1 MLKLLTLM
9 LFCLCGLQGGIAV
22 QNDPEGRIV
31 GCFSGLLIGCV
42 CVGLSRRVH
51 KFGKRQLASVFGD
64 HDSYHELDAVI
75 RGAAAGL
82 YSVRRPQVKELP
94 SLISFVLIGGAAGLT
109 CGGYADVLNA
119 LGPQFVS
126 ECAIVGGSIG
136 VVAFVFWSCDVT
148 GDLAARSLKRSAW
161 LLFSAAFGCLAS
173 WLAKS
178 RTHHC
183 LAFLDGLL
191 LGLVFACVV
200 FVVLMQPVS
209 FRIHTFMIA
218 SSLLFGWV
226 GWEVDGLL
234 TLAIC
239 APFGATF
246 VFSAA
251 LPEWRGFQR
260 GLYITFILAGF
271 AAVLVVNVSLSS
283 VHGPCRPVK
292 DH

>member
-1 MLKLLTLM
+1 MLTVM
-9 LFCLCGLQGGIAV
+9 LCCLSGLQVGIAV
-22 QNDPEGRIV
+22 RNDPQGRLV
-31 GCFSGLLIGCV
+31 GCFSGLLIGCA

-94 SLISFVLIGGAAGLT
+94 YLISFVLIGLAVGLT
-109 CGGYADVLNA
+109 CGGYMDVLNA
-119 LGPQFVS
+119 FGPQYVA
-126 ECAIVGGSIG
+126 ECAIVGGTIG
-136 VVAFVFWSCDVT
+136 VVFFVFWNCDVT
-148 GDLAARSLKRSAW
+148 GDLLARTLKRSTW
-161 LLFSAAFGCLAS
+161 LLLSTAFGCLAS

-178 RTHHC
+178 RTDHC
-183 LAFLDGLL
+183 LAHLDGLL

-200 FVVLMQPVS
+200 FVVLVQPVS

-218 SSLLFGWV
+218 SSLFFGWV

-260 GLYITFILAGF
+260 GVYITFILAGF
-271 AAVLVVNVSLSS
+271 MAVLVVNISLSS